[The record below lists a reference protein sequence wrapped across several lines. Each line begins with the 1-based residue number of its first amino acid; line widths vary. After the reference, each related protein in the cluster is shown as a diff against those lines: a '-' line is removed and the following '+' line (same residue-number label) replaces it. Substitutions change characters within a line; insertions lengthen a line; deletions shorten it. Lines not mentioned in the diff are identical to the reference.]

1 MSELPGVRTDAP
13 TTGPV
18 TPVEVTD
25 GSVVAVHPER
35 TADPLTLR
43 WYVPGPALPRAEE
56 PHGGGA
62 LAALVAL
69 GVLADAE
76 IGPEGLTTT
85 LASGRSWPQEGAAVR
100 EAVQATVAAA
110 RARPARPPA
119 ERDAALR
126 QLAELVV
133 GGAGP
138 YAASH
143 GGRIEL
149 VSVQDDVVSVRLG
162 GACHGCPAQAFTV
175 HRRLEADLRHGAPW
189 LREVTVVEQRPGAGS
204 GADCA
209 LPEGSTRRPLV
220 LFRSRPPGV

>member
-1 MSELPGVRTDAP
+1 MNVIPGSEASSTDPA
-13 TTGPV
+13 V
-18 TPVEVTD
+18 AEDAVDEH
-25 GSVVAVHPER
+25 VVAVHPER
-35 TADPLTLR
+35 TSDPRTLR
-43 WYVPGPALPRAEE
+43 WYVPGPAVPAVGE

-62 LAALVAL
+62 LAALVEL
-69 GVLADAE
+69 GVLADAQ
-76 IGPEGLTTT
+76 IGLDGITTT
-85 LASGRSWPQEGAAVR
+85 LAAGRSWPQEGAAVR

-110 RARPARPPA
+110 RARPALPPA

-126 QLAELVV
+126 GLAELVV
-133 GGAGP
+133 RGAGP

-189 LREVTVVEQRPGAGS
+189 LREVTVVDQRPGPGKGP
-204 GADCA
+204 GADGA
-209 LPEGSTRRPLV
+209 ADGGSTRRPLV
-220 LFRSRPPGV
+220 LFRSRPPGA